1 MESFGI
7 QLEGV
12 VILLYSCVKNHVIM
26 HTKKNKK
33 KAFFSAC
40 KLKKKKKDNSKLQNI
55 LNFKVARCLANIHD
69 FINGSE

>member
-26 HTKKNKK
+26 HTKKQEKSI
-33 KAFFSAC
+33 FQC
-40 KLKKKKKDNSKLQNI
+40 MQIKKKKKDNSKLQNI

-69 FINGSE
+69 FVNGSE